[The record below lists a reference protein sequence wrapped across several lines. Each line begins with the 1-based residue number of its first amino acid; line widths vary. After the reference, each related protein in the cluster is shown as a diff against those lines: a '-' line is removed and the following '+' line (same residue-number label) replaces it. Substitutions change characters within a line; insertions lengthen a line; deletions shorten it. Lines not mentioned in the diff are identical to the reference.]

1 MIQNSGGSAPYIYT
15 STRLR
20 VRKSKL
26 LTPAEYHRM
35 LNMGLSEITRFIGE
49 TEYQKEVEELG
60 TSFAGV
66 DLIETALSWNLAKEY
81 QRVIDMTHGPLKE
94 FTRTYLERWDI
105 YNVLTILRGKSQGFS
120 EGKIKE
126 VLIPAGSLN
135 RTILDRLLVE
145 ETGER
150 VVDSL
155 KNWHLYPV
163 LQSHAQTAIASGSFS
178 EVENDLYRKFY
189 ADLLKIGN
197 TSVTGADQFMKF
209 VKLEIDT
216 LNIKTIF
223 RMQADMV
230 SKASRDLFIPGAS
243 LTLDELEQIAGLSS
257 IDEIIDSLA
266 AKIRSDSL
274 LQALDGLRG
283 EKTLNEINIELTKA
297 QLSQMERLS
306 RINPFSIHPVLVYLE
321 KKKHE
326 VANLRALARGKESQ
340 LSGDVIERYL
350 VI

>member
-1 MIQNSGGSAPYIYT
+1 MTQNSSGPALYIYT

-60 TSFAGV
+60 ASFAGV
-66 DLIETALSWNLAKEY
+66 DLIEIALSWNLAKEY
-81 QRVIDMTHGPLKE
+81 QRVIDMAPGDLKL
-94 FTRTYLERWDI
+94 FTKTYLERWDI

-135 RTILDRLLVE
+135 RTMLDRLLTE
-145 ETGER
+145 ETCER
-150 VVDSL
+150 VVDGL
-155 KNWHLYPV
+155 KDWHLYPV
-163 LQSHAQTAIASGSFS
+163 LQADTATAVSSGSFS
-178 EVENDLYRKFY
+178 QMEDDLYKAFY
-189 ADLLKIGN
+189 AGLLRIGRKGV
-197 TSVTGADQFMKF
+197 SGAFQFVKF
-209 VKLEIDT
+209 VKLDIDI

-223 RMQADMV
+223 RMHADAV

-243 LTLDELEQIAGLSS
+243 LTLDELEQISGLSS
-257 IDEIIDSLA
+257 TSEIIDSLSA
-266 AKIRSDSL
+266 HIKNEPL
-274 LQALDGLRG
+274 LAALDDLRG

-297 QLSQMERLS
+297 KLDQMERLS

-321 KKKHE
+321 KKKYE
-326 VANLRALARGKESQ
+326 IANLRALARGKESQ

>member
-1 MIQNSGGSAPYIYT
+1 MVQNSSSQALYIYT

-26 LTPAEYHRM
+26 LTPVEYHRM
-35 LNMGLSEITRFIGE
+35 LNMGLSEIIRFIGE

-60 TSFAGV
+60 TSFSGV
-66 DLIETALSWNLAKEY
+66 DLIELALSWNLAKEY
-81 QRVIDMTHGPLKE
+81 QRVIDMAPGTLKH
-94 FTRTYLERWDI
+94 FAKTYLERWDI
-105 YNVLTILRGKSQGFS
+105 YNVLTILRGKNQGLK

-135 RTILDRLLVE
+135 KTMLDRLLTE
-145 ETGER
+145 DTGEQ
-150 VVDSL
+150 VIDGL
-155 KNWHLYPV
+155 KHWHLYPV
-163 LQSHAQTAIASGSFS
+163 LQSHAAELSSGSLAQM
-178 EVENDLYRKFY
+178 ENDLYKKFY
-189 ADLLKIGN
+189 ADLLQIG
-197 TSVTGADQFMKF
+197 TQGVSGAVQFLKF

-223 RMQADMV
+223 RMQADTV
-230 SKASRDLFIPGAS
+230 SKATRDLFIPGAS
-243 LTLDELEQIAGLSS
+243 LTLDELEQISGLSS
-257 IDEIIDSLA
+257 TNEIIDALSARIHSKPLLA
-266 AKIRSDSL
+266 AL
-274 LQALDGLRG
+274 EELR
-283 EKTLNEINIELTKA
+283 EKKTLNEINIELTKA
-297 QLSQMERLS
+297 QLDQMERLS

>member
-1 MIQNSGGSAPYIYT
+1 MVQNSSGPAPYIYT

-26 LTPAEYHRM
+26 LTPADYHRM

-66 DLIETALSWNLAKEY
+66 DLIELALSWNLAKEY
-81 QRVIDMTHGPLKE
+81 QRVIDMAPGTLKQ
-94 FTRTYLERWDI
+94 FTKTYLERWDI
-105 YNVLTILRGKSQGFS
+105 YNVLTILRGKMQGFS

-135 RTILDRLLVE
+135 RTMLDRLLTE
-145 ETGER
+145 ENCDRIIDG
-150 VVDSL
+150 L

-163 LQSHAQTAIASGSFS
+163 LQSHAAATSSGSFS
-178 EVENDLYRKFY
+178 QMENDLYKTFY
-189 ADLLKIGN
+189 ADLLRVEKEG
-197 TSVTGADQFMKF
+197 VTGAVQFVKF

-223 RMQADMV
+223 RMQSDAV
-230 SKASRDLFIPGAS
+230 SKASRDFFIPGAS
-243 LTLDELEQIAGLSS
+243 LTLDELEQISGLSS
-257 IDEIIDSLA
+257 QIEIIDALSA
-266 AKIRSDSL
+266 RIHNEPL
-274 LQALDGLRG
+274 LVALEELR
-283 EKTLNEINIELTKA
+283 EKKTLNEINIKLTKA
-297 QLSQMERLS
+297 QLEQMERLS
-306 RINPFSIHPVLVYLE
+306 RIHPFSIHPVLVYLE